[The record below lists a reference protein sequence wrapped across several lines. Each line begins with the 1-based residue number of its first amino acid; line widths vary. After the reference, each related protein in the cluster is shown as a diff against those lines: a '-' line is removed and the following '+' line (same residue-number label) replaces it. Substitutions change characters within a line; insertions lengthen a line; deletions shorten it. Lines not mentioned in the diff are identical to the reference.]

1 MKFNDPKNSLAC
13 MRLIRD
19 FNNRNVIVGSNDTLK
34 TAKIAID
41 AENMSLD
48 GAQDT
53 RVRKPKKKER
63 QKGKKVIKE
72 QLAEMQ
78 KKDD

>member
-1 MKFNDPKNSLAC
+1 MKLNDPKNNLAC
-13 MRLIRD
+13 IRLIRN
-19 FNNRNVIVGSNDTLK
+19 FNMGSNDTLK

-63 QKGKKVIKE
+63 QKGNKVIKE
-72 QLAEMQ
+72 QLAEME
-78 KKDD
+78 KKGD